1 MTMLRVTVDTGD
13 ESAVVTYTA
22 EYGWIVSGSQA
33 IVDMI
38 SVEEIEPRKP
48 QVVEVPVIS
57 MPMLQEARASVALD
71 GETHVVEDV
80 PMKLGCAACGCL
92 ESAHNTAEGKCS
104 RHQCSAWVQD
114 F

>member
-1 MTMLRVTVDTGD
+1 MTMLKITVDTGD
-13 ESAVVTYTA
+13 ESAVVTFSS
-22 EYGWIVSGSQA
+22 EYGWVITGSQA
-33 IVDMI
+33 VMEMI
-38 SVEEIEPRKP
+38 RCEEIEPRKP

-57 MPMLQEARASVALD
+57 MPMLEEARASVALD
-71 GETHVVEDV
+71 SETHVIEDI

-104 RHQCSAWVQD
+104 RHQCSTWVQD